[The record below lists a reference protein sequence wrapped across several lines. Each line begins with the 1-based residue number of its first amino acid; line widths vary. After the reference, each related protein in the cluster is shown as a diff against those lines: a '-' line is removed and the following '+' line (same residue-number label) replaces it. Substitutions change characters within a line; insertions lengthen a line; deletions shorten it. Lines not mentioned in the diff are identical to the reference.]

1 MNTAEMR
8 AAIARAGKTYRGLAK
23 SLGISEQAFYNKLN
37 GESDFK
43 ASEIKVLRGELNLT
57 SEEIN
62 YIFFNDACIKF
73 TNSARQKG
81 GTAWISKST

>member
-62 YIFFNDACIKF
+62 YIFFS
-73 TNSARQKG
+73 TTRELNSLMVLNRKEG
-81 GTAWISKST
+81 EYG

>member
-1 MNTAEMR
+1 MNTAELR

-62 YIFFNDACIKF
+62 YIFSMMREFNSLNAL
-73 TNSARQKG
+73 G
-81 GTAWISKST
+81 GKEGQHG

>member
-1 MNTAEMR
+1 MNSAELR
-8 AAIARAGKTYRGLAK
+8 AVIARAGKTYRGLSK

-43 ASEIKVLRGELNLT
+43 ASEIKTLRQELGLT

-62 YIFFNDACIKF
+62 YIFFDVA
-73 TNSARQKG
+73 
-81 GTAWISKST
+81 